1 MVIVL
6 PWCRCWHSYGLDRPA
21 PTNGQHQYIYISSL
35 LKDIHDS
42 FQGCQF
48 FFNHSVNALALP
60 SSQRP
65 CTFGWPAPTTGLPN
79 LRPLIPRAQ
88 STPQPIISNRPQS
101 WQNAL
106 RSSFEVVSQSKLEIQ
121 PWQKS
126 DRPKI
131 LICQKSD
138 DGPKLEKSSLQ
149 RQKKL
154 SGSLVGLC
162 WCH

>member
-6 PWCRCWHSYGLDRPA
+6 PWCQCWHSYTLDRPT
-21 PTNGQHQYIYISSL
+21 PTNGQHQYIYTSSL

-42 FQGCQF
+42 FHSCQYSS
-48 FFNHSVNALALP
+48 NHSVNALALP

-79 LRPLIPRAQ
+79 LRPLITRAQ
-88 STPQPIISNRPQS
+88 STPQPIISNWAQS

-126 DRPKI
+126 DVTKI
-131 LICQKSD
+131 WCAKSLIKGQSWRNRVSKD
-138 DGPKLEKSSLQ
+138 
-149 RQKKL
+149 KKNFPA
-154 SGSLVGLC
+154 
-162 WCH
+162 H